1 MEHKEVGK
9 RFKNIG
15 NGIFARVN
23 DLGNVELAHPVVE
36 GKRMKPYIELILI
49 N

>member
-1 MEHKEVGK
+1 MEHIEIGK

-23 DLGNVELAHPVVE
+23 DLGNVELANPVME
-36 GKRMKPYIELILI
+36 GKRMKPHTELILLL
-49 N
+49 